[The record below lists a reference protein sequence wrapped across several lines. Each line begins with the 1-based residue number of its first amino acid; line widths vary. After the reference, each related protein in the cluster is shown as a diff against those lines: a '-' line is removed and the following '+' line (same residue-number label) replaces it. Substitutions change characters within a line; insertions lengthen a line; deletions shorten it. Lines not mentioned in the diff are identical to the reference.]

1 MTRNE
6 ILQWHILG
14 FGLSGAEEDLGHST
28 TFLQLWKDVRE
39 KCLDCDRDEVLDAL
53 YTMPREHAA
62 LIKLEGDGTVAKIQK
77 TWFGQT
83 MDLPK
88 TVPEPAILPIT
99 VMPAL
104 IEETPSLDSALA
116 AGTAAAA

>member
-39 KCLDCDRDEVLDAL
+39 KCFDCDRDEVLDAL
-53 YTMPREHAA
+53 YTMPGERAS
-62 LIKLEGDGTVAKIQK
+62 LIKLVSTGEDSHPVSFERVRNTVGWPDYFATGEFHVKVLPEGRAYYQ
-77 TWFGQT
+77 Q
-83 MDLPK
+83 LR
-88 TVPEPAILPIT
+88 EQLE
-99 VMPAL
+99 L
-104 IEETPSLDSALA
+104 
-116 AGTAAAA
+116 TAAH